1 MSILISTASQPEK
14 PGLPR
19 PTSKQKHRLTAILTI
34 VIVLVAAIA
43 FMIVYTNQNKA
54 TAAEFAGK
62 WYCVE
67 EDIQYIFGADGTF
80 STSNGQ
86 QTLLSGTWKGGWL
99 KNTLVLSFESEGKQY
114 VKKTNYIFS
123 DAFNQVKLTDI
134 NESGLTMKRLK
145 DS

>member
-1 MSILISTASQPEK
+1 MSILTQTAVKPEK
-14 PGLPR
+14 PGHPR
-19 PTSKQKHRLTAILTI
+19 PTTQQKNRLTAILTI
-34 VIVLVAAIA
+34 VIVLVAAFA
-43 FMIVYTNQNKA
+43 FAIVYTNQNKA
-54 TAAEFAGK
+54 TAAELTGK

-67 EDIQYIFGADGTF
+67 EDIQYTFTDDGTF

-99 KNTLVLSFESEGKQY
+99 KNTLELKFESEGMQY

-123 DAFNQVKLTDI
+123 DDFNQVKLTDL
-134 NESGLTMKRLK
+134 NKTGLTMKRLK